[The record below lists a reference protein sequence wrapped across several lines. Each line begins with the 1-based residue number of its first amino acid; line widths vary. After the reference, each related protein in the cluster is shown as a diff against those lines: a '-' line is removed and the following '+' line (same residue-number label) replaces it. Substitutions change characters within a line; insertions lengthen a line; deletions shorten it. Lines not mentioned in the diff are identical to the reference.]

1 MRLAPLPDH
10 NRTTDPAWKA
20 KFDLYEPLI
29 TPLRRRGLV
38 TDIDDRSGTTT
49 IHAKLP
55 DGTHLTIGTGTDD
68 GHLPASL
75 DSVTSWVVTRESDD
89 NPTFQHEIYNSTPD
103 PDTLH
108 GRAGALLAPLL
119 LAIDAALATWGMPGR
134 PENHRAVV
142 TVTTVHEADPAGF
155 ATTPAFPTAMIAAR
169 HHTDIVAGLTGDGL
183 TVAHEITAWP
193 WRAHVLV
200 RGDRVQIVH
209 TTLAELVPG
218 HRPVPVHCFCR
229 FAHPQTPEEDQQ
241 LHAEVQEALRL
252 GDATGVYVGMFRLL
266 TAPNCP
272 ARPKGTARV

>member
-1 MRLAPLPDH
+1 MSLAPPPDH

-20 KFDLYEPLI
+20 LFDLYEPLI

-38 TDIDDRSGTTT
+38 TDIDDRSGTAT
-49 IHAKLP
+49 IYAKLP
-55 DGTHLTIGTGTDD
+55 DATHLTIGTGTDD
-68 GHLPASL
+68 GLPNAF

-103 PDTLH
+103 PDSYS

-119 LAIDAALATWGMPGR
+119 IAIDAALATWGMPGA
-134 PENHRAVV
+134 PADHPAVV

-155 ATTPAFPTAMIAAR
+155 ASSPVFPTATIAASQ
-169 HHTDIVAGLTGDGL
+169 HADIVAGLADDGL
-183 TVAHEITAWP
+183 TVAHEIAAGP
-193 WRAHVLV
+193 WRTHVLV
-200 RGDRVQIVH
+200 RGDRIQIVQ

-218 HRPVPVHCFCR
+218 HRPAPVHCFCR

-252 GDATGVYVGMFRLL
+252 NDAHGVYVGMFRLL
-266 TAPNCP
+266 TAPRCP
-272 ARPKGTARV
+272 ARKAADGG